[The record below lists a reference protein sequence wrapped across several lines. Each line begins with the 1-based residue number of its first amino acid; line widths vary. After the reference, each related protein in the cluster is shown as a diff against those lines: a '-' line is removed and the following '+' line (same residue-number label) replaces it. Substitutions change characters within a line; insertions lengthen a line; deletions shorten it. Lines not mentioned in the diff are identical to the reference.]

1 VNKFAVRDPRHHG
14 LKGRFIVIEGPD
26 GAGKSTQVR
35 RLKDRLGERAPQ
47 VELCVTSEPWMSYW
61 GKEIREKAARGE
73 RMNPEAEMY
82 TFLADRQEHLNQ
94 LILPSLEAGDLVLTD
109 RYYLSSVV
117 YQGVKG
123 FDPVR
128 VRRLNERFVP
138 RPDLTLLLCLQPE
151 EAWARVQRRG
161 GLQDA
166 FHKKE
171 TVEDVARAYLELE
184 CPSISRV
191 MVDDMSV
198 EEVTDELWARMV
210 WRWSDLDPLDKL
222 EVE

>member
-1 VNKFAVRDPRHHG
+1 MSKFVIGEPRHHG

-47 VELCVTSEPWMSYW
+47 VEICATAEPWMSYW
-61 GKEIREKAARGE
+61 GKEIRQKAARGE
-73 RMNPEAEMY
+73 RMSPEAEMY
-82 TFLADRQEHLNQ
+82 TFLADRQEHLDQ
-94 LILPSLEAGDLVLTD
+94 LILPSLKAGDLVLTD

-161 GLQDA
+161 GMQDA

-171 TVEDVARAYLELE
+171 TVEDVARAYLELD
-184 CPSISRV
+184 CASISRV
-191 MVDDMSV
+191 MVDGMSV
-198 EEVTDELWARMV
+198 EQVTDELWTRMTQ
-210 WRWSDLDPLDKL
+210 RWPDLNGL
-222 EVE
+222 EVK